1 MLLIRDH
8 DLHYLFISFFLAF
21 SGSYIAISLA
31 EQYRISRLSEA
42 KTGFRRSTIILIL
55 VAMTIEVAIFGTH
68 FIGMGSLILTTQD
81 SEVVTFDFSTGL
93 TVASIIA
100 SFLCIY
106 LGLIISSRDR
116 AYTKSKEE
124 IAEMTLSDASNKT
137 IKEIKETNFV
147 IMALCKDPYR
157 IILGGFV
164 TAAGILVMHYIGM
177 MAMVFKGTMVVD
189 TGLVA
194 ASVIIAIVA
203 SVAAFWILF
212 RLLALFPNNE
222 SFRFLGSIV
231 MAIGI
236 SGMHYTGARAVNY
249 DYNPNS
255 VLLSYNAG
263 QTVSSGVAVF
273 IALAV
278 SILFLFLISFM
289 ISVDLRAGT
298 RKSAKI
304 LTEIDALVKGYHTVA
319 TRNHEKSIDIE
330 SFMSKYDCILSGSKA
345 KRDTNPSSSYLQ
357 NPPAIK
363 PPTQAKPHTQVS
375 VHAITE
381 DNISLKV

>member
-1 MLLIRDH
+1 MLLIRDNN
-8 DLHYLFISFFLAF
+8 LYYLFISFLLAF
-21 SGSYIAISLA
+21 FGSYSASGLA

-100 SFLCIY
+100 SLLCIY
-106 LGLIISSRDR
+106 LGLMISSRDR
-116 AYTKSKEE
+116 AYTKSKEG
-124 IAEMTLSDASNKT
+124 IAEMTVSDASNMI

-147 IMALCKDPYR
+147 SMALCKEPYP
-157 IILGGFV
+157 IILGGFIA
-164 TAAGILVMHYIGM
+164 TAGILVMHYIGM
-177 MAMVFKGTMVVD
+177 MAMVFQGTMIVD

-194 ASVIIAIVA
+194 ASVVIAIVA
-203 SVAAFWILF
+203 SIAAFWILF
-212 RLLALFPNNE
+212 RLLAIFPNYE

-231 MAIGI
+231 MAVAIN
-236 SGMHYTGARAVNY
+236 GMHYTGAAAVNY

-255 VLLSYNAG
+255 VMLSYNADR
-263 QTVSSGVAVF
+263 TVPSSVAVF

-289 ISVDLRAGT
+289 ISLDLRAGT
-298 RKSAKI
+298 RKSATV
-304 LTEIDALVKGYHTVA
+304 LTEIDALVKGYHNVA

-330 SFMSKYDCILSGSKA
+330 SFIRKYDCILSGSRA
-345 KRDTNPSSSYLQ
+345 KRDTNPSSSSLQ
-357 NPPAIK
+357 SPPVIK
-363 PPTQAKPHTQVS
+363 PHTQAKPHTQVS